1 MTMIRNSRLHH
12 RKLTTRT
19 AKSRGMALVTTLL
32 LLSLMVAMTLAMVI
46 AVSSD
51 SLITR
56 YYRNFRSSFYAADSG
71 LNIARQYMVDQLV
84 ASVPTGTFAVNT
96 QPISPGTQTTVQ
108 SSVSTQYG
116 SSAAAANRRINL
128 GQGASS
134 WPGSFQISSVTL
146 GAPTCTPSGGGGGGT
161 CAAPTGNPTDYSYV
175 YPYTLT
181 ALGQSLANEQT
192 TINDSGTLTINVHV
206 GAATGTTTSFAA
218 WGTFID
224 QYAECSAPFAP
235 GTLTGPFFTNGAWTF
250 EPASPGYTFTGK
262 VSSVSSTF
270 GYYFGSGN
278 CAQSANPSYK
288 QSGQTIAPSFQAGYA
303 LGANAIALPQN
314 DFNQQEAVIDG
325 KGDGSQ
331 SPTQANMGAALKNV
345 GGIAWPST
353 GSTPASGVY
362 LPYTVSGGVKTM
374 TGGGIYVQGN
384 AAVTLSATT
393 SSAGHNQQ
401 VIQIV
406 QGSGSSATTTT
417 VTYDLTG
424 GTTTVQQQ
432 VGSATPSTITIN
444 GLPENVSGGSPSE
457 AAMVYVNG
465 DITALSGPGQ
475 GQAAVQDGS
484 ALTITASGNVAVT
497 GDVLYK
503 TEPVTTTQNQTVNGV
518 TYPNT
523 DTLIPGNDKGQ
534 VLGIF
539 TASGDVQMNN
549 QQSNKNIE
557 IDASI
562 AMISQ
567 GGSGGW
573 INTGSSIN
581 NVTLLGGRIAN
592 KAKACNCTSRN
603 LYFDQRFGAGGF
615 APPWFPSTTVTPSAS
630 DSVTSIVPTTQRT
643 GWVVANY

>member
-1 MTMIRNSRLHH
+1 
-12 RKLTTRT
+12 
-19 AKSRGMALVTTLL
+19 MALVTTLL

-71 LNIARQYMVDQLV
+71 LNIVRQYMVDQLV
-84 ASVPTGTFAVNT
+84 AAVPTGTFAANV
-96 QPISPGTQTTVQ
+96 QPIPGGTESTVQ
-108 SSVSTQYG
+108 TSVTSQYG
-116 SSAAAANRRINL
+116 SSGAAANRTINL

-134 WPGSFQISSVTL
+134 WPGTFKISNVTL
-146 GAPTCTPSGGGGGGT
+146 SAPTCTPSGGSGGGT

-206 GAATGTTTSFAA
+206 GAATGTVTSFAA

-250 EPASPGYTFTGK
+250 SPSSPGYNFTGK
-262 VSSVSSTF
+262 VGSVSTTF

-278 CAQSANPSYK
+278 CVPSANPSYK
-288 QSGQTIAPSFQAGYA
+288 QRGQTIAPNFQAGYT

-314 DFNQQEAVIDG
+314 DFSQQEAVIDG
-325 KGDGSQ
+325 KGDGSV
-331 SPTQANMGAALKNV
+331 SPTQANMGAVMKNV
-345 GGIAWPST
+345 GGTAWPST

-393 SSAGHNQQ
+393 SSGGHNQQ

-424 GTTTVQQQ
+424 GSTTVQQQ
-432 VGSATPSTITIN
+432 VGSGSPSTITIN
-444 GLPENVSGGSPSE
+444 GLPENLSSGSPSE

-465 DITALSGPGQ
+465 DLTSLSGPGQ

-484 ALTITASGNVAVT
+484 ALTITAAGNVTVT

-503 TEPVTTTQNQTVNGV
+503 TPPVTTTQNQTVNGV

-539 TASGDVQMNN
+539 TATGDVQMNN
-549 QQSNKNIE
+549 QQSNRNIE
-557 IDASI
+557 LDGSI

-581 NVTLLGGRIAN
+581 NVTLVGGRIAN
-592 KAKACNCTSRN
+592 QAKACNCTTRN
-603 LYFDQRFGAGGF
+603 LYFDQRFGSGGF
-615 APPWFPSTTVTPSAS
+615 APPWFPSTTITPSAT